1 MRIDSLSLDLSS
13 QHYLEQTH
21 STQQRVTF
29 WQEGARQNA
38 PQDQVDISE
47 RGRAA
52 AQQTNPATAL
62 GQSLA
67 QSDASQGAGE
77 VQASDSPLEAD
88 LSPTLSLLRNILES
102 TFGIRIDLSD
112 VYPMD
117 KEHLQ
122 AAAQDQAMQGEQRG
136 NGDKAASR
144 REQGNEDWGLRIER
158 ETRYSEQESLQFSAS
173 GNITTRDGRSLS
185 FQLDVS
191 LQRSF
196 SISSQETLNF
206 GAAVRDPLMIS
217 LGNDAGTLSGAT
229 VQFDIDNDGKN
240 NTLPVPKNGGWLAL
254 DRNGNG
260 RIDHQNELFGP
271 QSGDGFGELAAL
283 DSDGNGAIDEG
294 DPLFARLQL
303 WQGQQDGNDQLASL
317 MDVGI
322 GALLLPHVDAEF
334 RHTDAANHTV
344 AQMRKAGVYLTEGGQ
359 AGLISQVDLTA

>member
-21 STQQRVTF
+21 STEQRLTF
-29 WQEGARQNA
+29 WQEGARQTA
-38 PQDQVDISE
+38 PQEQVDISE
-47 RGRAA
+47 SGRRAA
-52 AQQTNPATAL
+52 AGQANPATAI
-62 GQSLA
+62 GQSLT
-67 QSDASQGAGE
+67 QSGASQAASE

-117 KEHLQ
+117 KAHLQ
-122 AAAQDQAMQGEQRG
+122 AAAQEQAMQGEQQQERG
-136 NGDKAASR
+136 TPH

-196 SISSQETLNF
+196 SVSSKETLNF
-206 GAAVRDPLMIS
+206 GAAARDPLMIS
-217 LGNDAGTLSGAT
+217 LGSDAGTLSGAT
-229 VQFDIDNDGKN
+229 VQFDIDNDGQK

-260 RIDHQNELFGP
+260 KIDQQNELFGP
-271 QSGDGFGELAAL
+271 QSGNGFGELATL

-303 WQGQQDGNDQLASL
+303 WQGQQDGKDQLTSL

>member
-29 WQEGARQNA
+29 WQQNPRDTA

-52 AQQTNPATAL
+52 SALSAAGQNVADSNAAQ
-62 GQSLA
+62 
-67 QSDASQGAGE
+67 AGNS

-112 VYPMD
+112 VYPID
-117 KEHLQ
+117 KAHLQ
-122 AAAQDQAMQGEQRG
+122 AAAQEQAMQGEGRG
-136 NGDKAASR
+136 NGDQAASR

-158 ETRYSEQESLQFSAS
+158 ETRYSEQEALQFSAS

-196 SISSQETLNF
+196 SVSSKETLNF
-206 GAAVRDPLMIS
+206 GAATRDPLMIS
-217 LGNDAGTLSGAT
+217 LGSDAGTLSGAT
-229 VQFDIDNDGKN
+229 VQFDIDNDGKK

-260 RIDHQNELFGP
+260 KIDQQNELFGP
-271 QSGDGFGELAAL
+271 QSGNGFGELAAL

-303 WQGQQDGNDQLASL
+303 WQGQQDGQDQMTSL
-317 MDVGI
+317 LDVGI

-344 AQMRKAGVYLTEGGQ
+344 AQMRKAGVYLTESGQ
-359 AGLISQVDLTA
+359 AGLISQLDLTA

>member
-29 WQEGARQNA
+29 WQEGARQNS
-38 PQDQVDISE
+38 PQDQVEISE
-47 RGRAA
+47 EGRRAA
-52 AQQTNPATAL
+52 AAQPGGSL
-62 GQSLA
+62 GDISQRLA
-67 QSDASQGAGE
+67 ESNASQASSS
-77 VQASDSPLEAD
+77 VAASDNPLETD

-112 VYPMD
+112 VYPLD
-117 KEHLQ
+117 KQHLQ
-122 AAAQDQAMQGEQRG
+122 AAAQDQAMQGDQQQQGEQRR
-136 NGDKAASR
+136 N
-144 REQGNEDWGLRIER
+144 EGNEDWGLRIER
-158 ETRYSEQESLQFSAS
+158 EMHYSEQESLQFSAS

-185 FQLDVS
+185 FQLEVS

-196 SISSQETLNF
+196 AISSKETLNF
-206 GAAVRDPLMIS
+206 GAAARDPLMIS
-217 LGNDAGTLSGAT
+217 LGSDAGTLSGAT
-229 VQFDIDNDGKN
+229 VQFDIDNDGQK

-260 RIDHQNELFGP
+260 KIDQQNELFGP
-271 QSGDGFGELAAL
+271 QSGNGFGELAAL

-303 WQGQQDGNDQLASL
+303 WQGQQGGQDQLSSL

-334 RHTDAANHTV
+334 RHTDAANQTV

-359 AGLISQVDLTA
+359 AGLISQLDLTA

>member
-13 QHYLEQTH
+13 QHHLEQTH
-21 STQQRVTF
+21 SSQQRISY
-29 WQEGARQNA
+29 WQQAARDTSL
-38 PQDQVDISE
+38 QDQVDISDNA
-47 RGRAA
+47 RRAA
-52 AQQTNPATAL
+52 ASQSAQAL
-62 GQSLA
+62 AAAGQEVA
-67 QSDASQGAGE
+67 NTQAGSN
-77 VQASDSPLEAD
+77 VQASDNPLEAD

-112 VYPMD
+112 VYPLD

-122 AAAQDQAMQGEQRG
+122 AAAQQQAMQGEAHGDRG
-136 NGDKAASR
+136 KAPTS
-144 REQGNEDWGLRIER
+144 QGQDNEDWGLRIEH
-158 ETRYSEQESLQFSAS
+158 ETRYSEQESMQFSAS

-196 SISSQETLNF
+196 SVSSKETLNF
-206 GAAVRDPLMIS
+206 GAAARDPLMIS
-217 LGNDAGTLSGAT
+217 LGSDAGTLSGAT
-229 VQFDIDNDGKN
+229 VQFDIDNDGKK

-260 RIDHQNELFGP
+260 KIDQQNELFGP
-271 QSGDGFGELAAL
+271 QSGNGFGELAAL

-303 WQGQQDGNDQLASL
+303 WQGQQDGKDQLTSL

-322 GALLLPHVDAEF
+322 GALLLPHVDAAF
-334 RHTDAANHTV
+334 RHTDAANQTV